1 MTRHLL
7 TVSMLALAS
16 TLAVPALAQEAAPEK
31 NPPSRNDGGHP
42 ADAARGGDFD
52 DIVVTGRAGGS
63 DLRKADASYAI
74 TTLGDEALR
83 LTNPVSAA
91 ETFKQ
96 VPGFWVE
103 SSGGEG
109 SNNVRA
115 RGIPTDGYSSVA
127 LQENG
132 LSVQYDGG
140 LGYLNADQS
149 FRFDET
155 ISRVEAVRGGPASI
169 FAPNAPGGVVNFITR
184 KGTDNPGGLVK
195 YSWGDYGL
203 HRVDAYYGARLGDN
217 WGVFVGGFYRQSNGM
232 RDMGFTA
239 EKGGQVRG
247 TINYDDGRN
256 SVMLDVKHID
266 DRVPFY
272 LPVPL
277 TYDSSGKIVGI
288 PGFNSRSDTLA
299 GPETANVA
307 IKNVGGNYPFDLTEG
322 THTRLNQ
329 VTLEAKLAL
338 SDMVGFE
345 SRTRYKDAKILRNAV
360 FPTGNVTELGTY
372 LASLNSTLAAFP
384 GATALRAQYATDGT
398 PLSATTNGNG
408 LVVGGNLLSVS
419 VPIEE
424 LDTDNRLTFDFN
436 AGGHHDL
443 AVGVTY
449 GGYSYR
455 FDRYM
460 GTALLDVRGNARRVD
475 VVAVDAVGN
484 TVGSVT
490 DNGFLR
496 YGSIYDNVKM
506 NVDNV
511 ALYAGDEWQITPKL
525 RLDFAARW
533 EKTSIS
539 GLVAQKKTVSLGN
552 NATLADDNVLTGTG
566 QYTSVARQFSDWGW
580 TIGANYQFSRNMGV
594 FARYTDTFRL
604 PSAGDY
610 NGSPTRTD
618 LRSVPIKMAEVG
630 FKYGTRAFNLFA
642 TGYYTKFEGV
652 SFTDY
657 KFNTT
662 TNDYEQRTVIA
673 NTETWGVEVEA
684 TIRPTKYFDFS
695 VQATYQ
701 DPQYKGFTYTELV
714 GGLPVVRDYDGHQL
728 VRVPKLAI
736 RAVPGVNL
744 FDGRFRAE
752 LEVEHYTT
760 RYPDIANSQ
769 ALPAYTMLN
778 FNARA
783 QVTHF
788 LTLGLNVSNLTD
800 ALGLTEGN
808 PRAGSFNSTDANAK
822 YFLARPVFGRTFRV
836 SASVKF

>member
-1 MTRHLL
+1 MTKPLL
-7 TVSMLALAS
+7 TVSMLALAC
-16 TLAVPALAQEAAPEK
+16 TLSFPALAQDAAPVVQDAGE
-31 NPPSRNDGGHP
+31 RP
-42 ADAARGGDFD
+42 ADAARGDDSD

-63 DLRKADASYAI
+63 ELRKAEASYAI
-74 TTLGDEALR
+74 TTLGDETLR

-155 ISRVEAVRGGPASI
+155 IARVEAVRGGPASM

-195 YSWGDYGL
+195 YTWGDYGL
-203 HRVDAYYGARLGDN
+203 HRVDAYYGTRLGDN
-217 WGVFVGGFYRQSNGM
+217 WGVFVGGFYRQSDGM

-239 EKGGQVRG
+239 EKGGQIRG

-272 LPVPL
+272 LPVPF
-277 TYDSSGKIVGI
+277 TYGSDGAIVGV
-288 PGFNSRSDTLA
+288 PGFDTRTDTLA
-299 GPETANVA
+299 GPDTRNVA
-307 IKNVGGNYPFDLTEG
+307 IKNVGSNYAFDLTEG
-322 THTRLNQ
+322 THTKLTQ
-329 VTLEAKLAL
+329 VTIEAKLAL
-338 SDMVGFE
+338 SDAVGFE
-345 SRTRYKDAKILRNAV
+345 TRTRYKDADILRNAV

-372 LASLNSTLAAFP
+372 LTSLNSALAAFP
-384 GATALRAQYATDGT
+384 GAVALRAQYASDGAA
-398 PLSATTNGNG
+398 LNAGTNGNG

-424 LDTDNRLTFDFN
+424 MDTDNRLTFDFD

-443 AVGVTY
+443 AVGMTY

-460 GTALLDVRGNARRVD
+460 GTALLDVQGNARRVD
-475 VVAVDAVGN
+475 VVAVNAAGAV
-484 TVGSVT
+484 VGSVT

-496 YGSIYDNVKM
+496 YGSIYDNAGVD
-506 NVDNV
+506 VDNI
-511 ALYAGDEWQITPKL
+511 ALYAGDEWSVTPEL

-539 GLVAQKKTVSLGN
+539 GLVAQKTTVNLGN
-552 NATLADDNVLTGTG
+552 AATLADDSVLTGTG
-566 QYTSVARQFSDWGW
+566 KFTPVDRSFNDWGW
-580 TIGANYQFSRNMGV
+580 TLGANYQFTRDMGV

-604 PSAGDY
+604 PSAGEY
-610 NGSPTRTD
+610 NGNPTRTD
-618 LRSVPIKMAEVG
+618 QRSVPIKMAEIG
-630 FKYGTRAFNLFA
+630 FKYGSPFFNLFA

-657 KFNTT
+657 RFNTV

-673 NTETWGVEVEA
+673 NTETLGVEVEA
-684 TIRPTKYFDFS
+684 TIRPIKYFDFTL
-695 VQATYQ
+695 QATYQ
-701 DPQYKGFTYTELV
+701 EPQYKGFTYTELV
-714 GGLPVVRDYDGHQL
+714 GGLPVVRDYDGNQL
-728 VRVPKLAI
+728 IRVPKLAI

-769 ALPAYTMLN
+769 KLPAFTLLN
-778 FNARA
+778 LNARA
-783 QVTHF
+783 QVTDF
-788 LTLGLNVSNLTD
+788 LTLGLNATNLTD

-808 PRAGSFNSTDANAK
+808 PRAGSFNATDPNAK

-836 SASVKF
+836 SASVNF